1 MSTTEKTGMA
11 KTFSLL
17 AIVFTAFQL
26 MIPGIPGITADSIK
40 TITAI
45 DMGLVSVFTLLYQ
58 YFHQEI
64 KNKAM
69 WPTIILVGL
78 GILDVFNTTIIQI
91 PISETWGK
99 WISFI
104 ITTLIMLLNI
114 LSKTMFP
121 TEEAKQVAAEKKANE
136 F

>member
-1 MSTTEKTGMA
+1 MSTIQKTNLA
-11 KTFSLL
+11 KVFSFL

-26 MIPGIPGITADSIK
+26 MIAGIPGITADGIK
-40 TITAI
+40 TATAI

-58 YFHQEI
+58 YFHQDI

-78 GILDVFNTTIIQI
+78 GILDVFNTTITKI
-91 PISETWGK
+91 PIGEVWGK

-114 LSKTMFP
+114 ISKIWFQTDA
-121 TEEAKQVAAEKKANE
+121 AKQIAADKKATE
-136 F
+136 L